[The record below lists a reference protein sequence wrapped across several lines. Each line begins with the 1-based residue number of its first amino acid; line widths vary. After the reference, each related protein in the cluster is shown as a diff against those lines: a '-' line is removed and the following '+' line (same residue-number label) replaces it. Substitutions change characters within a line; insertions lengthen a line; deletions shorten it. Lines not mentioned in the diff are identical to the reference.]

1 LTPED
6 LMKRMACFVALLAV
20 STPSWAASSWS
31 GVWLLRESAAGFRL
45 TMTIEDVGAGWK
57 ITYRIPAPAARGTAT
72 TSVMTVE
79 TALDGKDAPNLVDGK
94 PSGQSMQIRKI
105 DERHTNTVLKFQG
118 KQTGI
123 SKSELSADGKTITA
137 ENDYLD
143 SAANESASK
152 QIQHWDK
159 Q

>member
-1 LTPED
+1 MTLEVS
-6 LMKRMACFVALLAV
+6 MKRMACFIVLLAMG
-20 STPSWAASSWS
+20 TPLWAASPWS
-31 GVWLLRESAAGFRL
+31 GTWVMRESPAGFRL
-45 TMTIEDVGAGWK
+45 TMTLEEAGAGWK
-57 ITYRIPAPAARGTAT
+57 ITFRIPAADARGTAT
-72 TSVMTVE
+72 TSVMTVA

-105 DERHTNTVLKFQG
+105 DDHHTITILKFQG

-123 SKSELSADGKTITA
+123 SKSELSADGKTITT
-137 ENDYLD
+137 ENEYSVSGPNG
-143 SAANESASK
+143 SANK

>member
-1 LTPED
+1 
-6 LMKRMACFVALLAV
+6 MKRMACFVALLAM
-20 STPSWAASSWS
+20 STPLWAASPWS
-31 GVWLLRESAAGFRL
+31 GVWLMRDSTPGFRL
-45 TMTIEDVGAGWK
+45 KMTIEEAGAGWK
-57 ITYRIPAPAARGTAT
+57 ITYRIPAPNTRGAAT
-72 TSVMTVE
+72 TSIMTVE

-105 DERHTNTVLKFQG
+105 DERHIYAILKFEG

-143 SAANESASK
+143 SPADGSTSK